1 MTLGKLEV
9 GVLIVLYCVFNL
21 FVVPGEVW
29 CSVCRGYCFAL
40 VKDLI
45 NVLVEYG
52 EIEPNEEV
60 GIVVMYWLLIMLFLE
75 P

>member
-1 MTLGKLEV
+1 M
-9 GVLIVLYCVFNL
+9 LYYVFNL
-21 FVVPGEVW
+21 FMVPGEVR
-29 CSVCRGYCFAL
+29 CSVCRGRCCAL

-60 GIVVMYWLLIMLFLE
+60 YF
-75 P
+75 

>member
-21 FVVPGEVW
+21 FVMPGEVR
-29 CSVCRGYCFAL
+29 CSVCQGHCCAL

-60 GIVVMYWLLIMLFLE
+60 CFRLIIVLLILFIC
-75 P
+75 

>member
-1 MTLGKLEV
+1 MYNL
-9 GVLIVLYCVFNL
+9 VLYCVLLL
-21 FVVPGEVW
+21 FLVLGEVR
-29 CSVCRGYCFAL
+29 CSVCRGCCCAL

-60 GIVVMYWLLIMLFLE
+60 CIRLSVVF
-75 P
+75 